1 MHPYEGLFL
10 YPLVHKRAFLS
21 KCMYACTRVS
31 PVRGARIRKW
41 RQGQLIKE
49 EEGDLT

>member
-1 MHPYEGLFL
+1 
-10 YPLVHKRAFLS
+10 
-21 KCMYACTRVS
+21 MYACTRVS
-31 PVRGARIRKW
+31 PVRGSARIRKW